1 MSHRVAHSPVPKHID
16 PGSIFSSRYV
26 IHELIGQGGMAT
38 VYRALDQVRGTPV
51 AVKVLRGDLAQALGA
66 ERFAREIDIAS
77 TLEHPNV
84 VSLLDSGSSGE
95 WLYCVMPLFE
105 GETLRDRLDREGQ
118 LPIDDALTIADAVA
132 RGLDYAHEKGIV
144 HRDVKPENI
153 LLSGDDIGLA
163 DFGIARAVVQAAE
176 GDKLT
181 ASGIVVGTPSYMS
194 PEQAA
199 AEKVDGRA
207 DIYALGCVLYEM
219 LSGGEPFT
227 APTVQGLLARHVH
240 DPVPD
245 VRTVRPEVSA
255 PVWFAIQTAMA
266 KDPGDRFKTAGEF
279 LAASRQL
286 ATQPL
291 DRKRRSVPWWR
302 WWSQ

>member
-1 MSHRVAHSPVPKHID
+1 MPHHVE

-26 IHELIGQGGMAT
+26 IHDLIGKGGMAT

-51 AVKVLRGDLAQALGA
+51 AVKVLRGELAQALGA
-66 ERFAREIDIAS
+66 ERFAREIHIAS
-77 TLEHPNV
+77 TMKHPNV
-84 VSLLDSGSSGE
+84 VSLIDAGTSGE

-105 GETLRDRLDREGQ
+105 GETLRERLDRDGQ
-118 LPIDDALTIADAVA
+118 LPIDDALTIATAVA
-132 RGLDYAHEKGIV
+132 HGLDYAHEKGIV

-153 LLSGDDIGLA
+153 LLSGDNVGLA
-163 DFGIARAVVQAAE
+163 DFGIARAVVQAEE
-176 GDKLT
+176 GNKLT
-181 ASGIVVGTPSYMS
+181 ASGVVVGTPSYMS

-227 APTVQGLLARHVH
+227 APTAQGLLARHVN

-245 VRTVRPEVSA
+245 VRTVRPDVPA
-255 PVWFAIQTAMA
+255 PLWLAIQKAMA
-266 KDPGDRFKTAGEF
+266 KAPGDRFNTAGDF
-279 LAASRQL
+279 LVAGSQVTTEPR
-286 ATQPL
+286 
-291 DRKRRSVPWWR
+291 DRKRSSTPWWR
-302 WWSQ
+302 RWHNEQ

>member
-1 MSHRVAHSPVPKHID
+1 
-16 PGSIFSSRYV
+16 
-26 IHELIGQGGMAT
+26 MAT
-38 VYRALDQVRGTPV
+38 VYRATDQERGTQV
-51 AVKVLRGDLAQALGA
+51 AVKVLRRELAQAVGA
-66 ERFAREIDIAS
+66 DRFAREIDIAS
-77 TLEHPNV
+77 ALEHPNV

-105 GETLRDRLDREGQ
+105 GETLRDRLDRESL

-132 RGLDYAHEKGIV
+132 QGLDYAHEEGIV

-153 LLSGDDIGLA
+153 LLSGHDVALA
-163 DFGIARAVVQAAE
+163 DFGIARAVVQAEE

-181 ASGIVVGTPSYMS
+181 ATGIVVGTPSYMS
-194 PEQAA
+194 PEQATA
-199 AEKVDGRA
+199 QKVDGRA

-245 VRTVRPEVSA
+245 VRTVRPDVSD
-255 PVWFAIQTAMA
+255 PIWFAIQKAMA
-266 KDPGDRFKTAGEF
+266 KSPGDRFKTAGDF
-279 LAASRQL
+279 LFASRQPD
-286 ATQPL
+286 TEPR
-291 DRKRRSVPWWR
+291 DRKRSNIPWWN
-302 WWSQ
+302 WWHKQQ

>member
-1 MSHRVAHSPVPKHID
+1 MPHHVE

-26 IHELIGQGGMAT
+26 IHGVIGEGGMAT
-38 VYRALDQVRGTPV
+38 VYRALDQERGAPV
-51 AVKVLRGDLAQALGA
+51 AVKVLRRELARAVGA

-77 TLEHPNV
+77 AMDHPNV
-84 VSLLDSGSSGE
+84 VSLIDAGTSGE

-105 GETLRDRLDREGQ
+105 GETLRDRIDREGQ

-132 RGLDYAHEKGIV
+132 QGLDYAHEKGIV

-153 LLSGDDIGLA
+153 LLSGDNVGLA
-163 DFGIARAVVQAAE
+163 DFGIARAVVQAE
-176 GDKLT
+176 QGNKLT
-181 ASGIVVGTPSYMS
+181 STGIVIGTPTYMS

-199 AEKVDGRA
+199 ADKVDGRA

-227 APTVQGLLARHVH
+227 APTAQGLLARHVH

-245 VRTVRPEVSA
+245 VRTVRPDVSD
-255 PVWFAIQTAMA
+255 PVWFAIQKAMA
-266 KDPGDRFKTAGEF
+266 KSPEDRFKTAGDF
-279 LAASRQL
+279 LIASRQP
-286 ATQPL
+286 ATEPR
-291 DRKRRSVPWWR
+291 DRKRSSIPWWN
-302 WWSQ
+302 WWHKGR